1 MSAKNAAS
9 IPSVQNPNH
18 THVIYDNFVLE
29 NKIEDFLTTKL
40 DLAQYA
46 THDDSLTQSA
56 GMTKVV
62 NTYTATGNVEDL
74 LMGQG
79 NSDDIEVSFDTKE
92 YVVGVTQGRFPYY
105 DEEVMTDPMVVDV
118 GLKKLADQMTN
129 DLTSKVVAE
138 LGKATLIEYG
148 VTWTFDNIVDAIS
161 LFNVDESEDGLFLLI
176 NPKQTGAFR
185 KNLKDDLKYVEDF
198 VRTGYIGS
206 VCGVPVVA
214 TNAVPENTA
223 YLATKEAVTI
233 FTKKGSE
240 IEQERDANLRLNKV
254 YARKV
259 MVVALTDGTKVV
271 KLTTGAAPA
280 QGGSGTGTG
289 Q

>member
-1 MSAKNAAS
+1 MSAKNAAN

-46 THDDSLTQSA
+46 THDNSLTQSA
-56 GMTKVV
+56 GMTKVI

-74 LMGQG
+74 KMGEG

-118 GLKKLADQMTN
+118 GLQKLADQMVN
-129 DLTSKVVAE
+129 DLTAKIVGE
-138 LGKATLIEYG
+138 LDKATIIRYSQ
-148 VTWTFDNIVDAIS
+148 TFSFDNIVDAIAA
-161 LFNVDESEDGLFLLI
+161 FPAEDVQGLFLLV
-176 NPKQTGAFR
+176 NKAQVATLR
-185 KNLKDDLKYVEDF
+185 KNLGTSLQYVEDF
-198 VRTGYIGS
+198 VRTGYIGT
-206 VCGVPVVA
+206 VCGVPVIA
-214 TNAVPENTA
+214 TNAVTAGTA
-223 YLATKEAVTI
+223 YLANKEAVTI

-259 MVVALTDGTKVV
+259 MVVALTDATKAI
-271 KLTTGAAPA
+271 KLTTSVDPNA
-280 QGGSGTGTG
+280 
-289 Q
+289 